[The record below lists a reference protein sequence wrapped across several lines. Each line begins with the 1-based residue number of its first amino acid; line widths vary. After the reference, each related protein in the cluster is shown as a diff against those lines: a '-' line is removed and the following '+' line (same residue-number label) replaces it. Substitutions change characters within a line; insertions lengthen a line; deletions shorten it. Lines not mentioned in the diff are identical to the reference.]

1 MLETR
6 FDCALD
12 IKLNEFKIGNEA
24 FDECK
29 TTLEE
34 ADKSF
39 ADLESFANNSEVH
52 IYDYF
57 EEVKRQVDL
66 RRETLKQ
73 KIDLY
78 SNEIIHSIEATKID
92 IIKLA
97 QEVNQL
103 AEYVENSNRE
113 LEKFTEVFDTFE
125 IEIEKYKRLKSNL
138 VLLKNK
144 KIEMLEDYR
153 ENTLGYKKYSFEFRD
168 MPIEDVFGQIIDKY

>member
-1 MLETR
+1 MFKFDKVKRLFDCDLCSKLLVDPITISCGNTICQTHVNEMLETR
-6 FDCALD
+6 FKAKNTFICQICEDEHVVPETGFLVNKRLKCALD

-73 KIDLY
+73 K
-78 SNEIIHSIEATKID
+78 
-92 IIKLA
+92 
-97 QEVNQL
+97 
-103 AEYVENSNRE
+103 
-113 LEKFTEVFDTFE
+113 
-125 IEIEKYKRLKSNL
+125 
-138 VLLKNK
+138 
-144 KIEMLEDYR
+144 
-153 ENTLGYKKYSFEFRD
+153 
-168 MPIEDVFGQIIDKY
+168 